1 MDRFTTLT
9 MLRNSLKHTQHTTI
23 LFYVYEKKKEREE
36 LNIKIRIFAAEVGY
50 HEIRNYC

>member
-1 MDRFTTLT
+1 MSRGGQIYDFNNVTKF
-9 MLRNSLKHTQHTTI
+9 LKTHTRIFYIQKKAHT
-23 LFYVYEKKKEREE
+23 KC

>member
-1 MDRFTTLT
+1 MSQGGQIYDFNNVTKF
-9 MLRNSLKHTQHTTI
+9 LKTHNTQKRR
-23 LFYVYEKKKEREE
+23 KKKFN